1 MHHKGITKHNSYD
14 DKLLHVSLKAKPDTD
29 FKIVFDVKR
38 TSSMRRREVRGIIL
52 LWVRILAESDRTF
65 SEALKMSMLHVAT
78 SAWVTATA

>member
-38 TSSMRRREVRGIIL
+38 TSSMRREVRGIIL
-52 LWVRILAESDRTF
+52 PWVRILAESDRTF
-65 SEALKMSMLHVAT
+65 SEALKVSMLHVAP